1 MENKDT
7 VLTKKHVCPYQ
18 MNYFYHPWY
27 ERDLMRYYNWLDYKK
42 MTDNP
47 DHYMKN
53 SKVVNFDIIH
63 HECRSDPL
71 KKSYDEHI
79 SIQKRDFLE
88 HPKEDKKILSLQV
101 VETKKNGRWIKR
113 DLIIEHFKI
122 IGLFCILIFNFL
134 YIAIIII

>member
-27 ERDLMRYYNWLDYKK
+27 ERDLMRYYNWLDYEK

-79 SIQKRDFLE
+79 SIQKVIFSNTQKKTKRYYLCRLSK
-88 HPKEDKKILSLQV
+88 PKKMVD
-101 VETKKNGRWIKR
+101 G
-113 DLIIEHFKI
+113 
-122 IGLFCILIFNFL
+122 
-134 YIAIIII
+134 